1 MMVKY
6 IEKENKYYPL
16 NEIPK
21 YKEMLEAAVQICEPQ
36 TFNLQRTSLDNL
48 NKIRFI
54 QKQDIE
60 AILYR

>member
-48 NKIRFI
+48 N
-54 QKQDIE
+54 
-60 AILYR
+60 